1 MGKGSWALEVPEGSQ
16 TNITGWC
23 LFCRTCIAFPLTALW
38 FIKSCNKP
46 QGYCKVCKASEE
58 ASRSRGCPSHR
69 DTPPWHPGSI
79 AWLVAPLSALPWE
92 SSGRIRRC
100 SVRGPFLHC
109 SWGSRLLWRFAL
121 FAISLPPPPRISSER
136 FCTPLGFSMPSP
148 MYTPPS
154 LSLFVSPYR
163 YEATVFYADS
173 NACKKHKMRN
183 IASTKDTEGPFPTFQ
198 TATIAI

>member
-1 MGKGSWALEVPEGSQ
+1 MPSSPGSGLSRYKWAKVAELWKFQKDHRQ
-16 TNITGWC
+16 TSRVGA
-23 LFCRTCIAFPLTALW
+23 FSARTCIAFPLTALW

-121 FAISLPPPPRISSER
+121 FAISLPPPPH
-136 FCTPLGFSMPSP
+136 L
-148 MYTPPS
+148 
-154 LSLFVSPYR
+154 L
-163 YEATVFYADS
+163 
-173 NACKKHKMRN
+173 
-183 IASTKDTEGPFPTFQ
+183 
-198 TATIAI
+198 

>member
-1 MGKGSWALEVPEGSQ
+1 MAPWLHCLARGSPVCSSLGELGADSKVQREGSLPALLMGIQ
-16 TNITGWC
+16 ALVEVC
-23 LFCRTCIAFPLTALW
+23 PLCHL
-38 FIKSCNKP
+38 
-46 QGYCKVCKASEE
+46 
-58 ASRSRGCPSHR
+58 
-69 DTPPWHPGSI
+69 TPPH
-79 AWLVAPLSALPWE
+79 
-92 SSGRIRRC
+92 
-100 SVRGPFLHC
+100 
-109 SWGSRLLWRFAL
+109 
-121 FAISLPPPPRISSER
+121 PRISSER

-163 YEATVFYADS
+163 HEATVFYADS